1 MTPADRARRE
11 CERQGIPFEITDR
24 VTIEAIAAVLHQAV
38 ASAVELPAVVRPGRF
53 RPLPAGTGPAAR

>member
-24 VTIEAIAAVLHQAV
+24 VTIAAIVAVVNQAAVG
-38 ASAVELPAVVRPGRF
+38 SAAK
-53 RPLPAGTGPAAR
+53 PAASRSPVTR